1 MDMADDL
8 TIVRNIL
15 HTNMLL
21 CLIIVQILFLF
32 GIGQTKHK
40 VILQNIPSN
49 SIKLNYYFVFFF
61 FSLVVE

>member
-32 GIGQTKHK
+32 GIDQTKHK

-49 SIKLNYYFVFFF
+49 SIKLNYYFIF
-61 FSLVVE
+61 LL

>member
-32 GIGQTKHK
+32 GIDQTKHK
-40 VILQNIPSN
+40 VILKIF
-49 SIKLNYYFVFFF
+49 Y
-61 FSLVVE
+61 